1 MVKASGQIEKELGL
15 LQQRTEDMA
24 EALDTLYGGY
34 LKALGEASKQQLMS
48 AVHHLCTQA
57 YPDKFLALSWQQRNQ
72 LQKSL
77 QVMATQIPIQLIE
90 QRSQVKKTSRKPSKN
105 NGIAFLQQLL
115 AAKSSG
121 AIIHTQSGSSD
132 DLLDKLSEIAR
143 LETGS
148 TRSDDSEDII
158 QDPLT
163 DIGAADS
170 EGMNSTGSSSLNDT
184 ELNDTELNNPE
195 LNDAEDDYSENDYSE
210 AGFDA
215 LGFEEIGEDSTES
228 RRESD
233 LADAEHEGYDGID
246 FDADVPTAEQ
256 RLTLSEEEDLLGALE
271 ALSRRSESDHE
282 DDSSS
287 EDPPLA
293 PKHLLKQ
300 QMLMER
306 AIRDVFQTVSEA
318 ANELLQKA
326 NVMPNFPKA
335 LMAAASDTRGLGEPL
350 NAVPNVVK
358 VSVRVMQGDPSF
370 DTDDDDPAYRGDED
384 THKRRQRKLGRR
396 GQARQNGRRE
406 KDRSSQR
413 RDAAGE
419 RRSDRESDKGSD
431 RGNNRENE
439 RSSRRFMPI
448 EAIEIDAFPELA
460 VINLQLSEVE
470 FADPRVSVWRSRLR
484 KELAHLKQLGIR
496 YKKTERSLET
506 AQAEDA
512 WRASW
517 TAVEEP

>member
-77 QVMATQIPIQLIE
+77 QVMATQISIQLIE

-115 AAKSSG
+115 AAKASG

-143 LETGS
+143 FETSS
-148 TRSDDSEDII
+148 TRSDDSGGIVH
-158 QDPLT
+158 DPLT
-163 DIGAADS
+163 DVEVADS
-170 EGMNSTGSSSLNDT
+170 EKVNPTDSSR
-184 ELNDTELNNPE
+184 LNDTELNNS
-195 LNDAEDDYSENDYSE
+195 EDDYSEDDYSE
-210 AGFDA
+210 DDYSKAGLDA
-215 LGFEEIGEDSTES
+215 LSFEEIGEESTES
-228 RRESD
+228 RQASD
-233 LADAEHEGYDGID
+233 LAPAEHEGYDGID

-271 ALSRRSESDHE
+271 ALSRRSESDHK

-287 EDPPLA
+287 EEPLLA

-300 QMLMER
+300 QMLMEK

-358 VSVRVMQGDPSF
+358 VSVRVMQGEPSF
-370 DTDDDDPAYRGDED
+370 DTDDNDDPTYREDED
-384 THKRRQRKLGRR
+384 TYKRRQRKLGRR
-396 GQARQNGRRE
+396 GQARQSGRRD
-406 KDRSSQR
+406 KDRSNQR

-419 RRSDRESDKGSD
+419 RRSDRESDNGSD
-431 RGNNRENE
+431 RGNSRENE

-460 VINLQLSEVE
+460 VISLQLSEVE

-517 TAVEEP
+517 TAVEES